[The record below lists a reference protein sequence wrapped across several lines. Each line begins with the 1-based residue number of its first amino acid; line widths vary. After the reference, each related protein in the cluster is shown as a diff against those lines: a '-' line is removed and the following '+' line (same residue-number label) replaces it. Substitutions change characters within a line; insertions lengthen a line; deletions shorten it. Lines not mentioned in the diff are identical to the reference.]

1 MKIGFACKFIDNASQ
16 VDGISAND
24 DCRKYNTGTTTAA
37 WLNRQSRIT
46 AEQRLYDLMK
56 SNIESVYQLVKKVST
71 FHPDLRMVRISSD
84 VLPLYTESN
93 WAYFWQQADVRLYC
107 ERAFAS
113 IGELAREHDVR
124 LSMHPGQYTVLASH
138 DSGIV
143 DRSIAEFEYHTDMV
157 RWMGYG
163 QKFQDFK
170 INIHVS
176 GKHGPEGMRQSYYR
190 LSPEARNCI
199 TVENDEMTHG
209 LAACLELADI
219 IPTVLDIHH
228 HWIREGEYIQ
238 TSDDRIKQV
247 IDSWRGVRPTIHY
260 SVSREDLLVGHD
272 ANIRP
277 DYASLLPIHKKTRL
291 RAHSDFYWNHAVN
304 DWALTHLEWA
314 DMMCESKAKN
324 LASFKL
330 YQHFLSKNS

>member
-1 MKIGFACKFIDNASQ
+1 MKIGFACKLIDNASQ

-37 WLNRQSRIT
+37 WLNRQSRMT

-71 FHPDLRMVRISSD
+71 FHPHLRMVRISSD

-107 ERAFAS
+107 ERAFAR
-113 IGELAREHDVR
+113 IGELARANDVR

-143 DRSIAEFEYHTDMV
+143 DRSIADFEYHTDMA

-190 LSPEARNCI
+190 LSHEARNCI
-199 TVENDEMTHG
+199 TVENEEMTHG
-209 LAACLELADI
+209 LDACLSLSDI

-228 HWIREGEYIQ
+228 QWIREGEYIQ
-238 TSDDRIKQV
+238 ASDDRIKQV

-260 SVSREDLLVGHD
+260 SVSREDVLVDHC
-272 ANIRP
+272 P
-277 DYASLLPIHKKTRL
+277 DTLPDHKSLIAAGHKKTKL
-291 RAHSDFYWNHAVN
+291 RAHSDFYWNRAVN
-304 DWALTHLEWA
+304 DWALTHTEWA
-314 DMMCESKAKN
+314 DMLCESKAKN
-324 LASFKL
+324 LASFAL
-330 YQHFLSKNS
+330 YQQKVGV